1 MMAARNQYEGW
12 MSKRFSRSNLNQS
25 PNVMPPRILG
35 PNHSKKRLRHDMV
48 KSSWMTR
55 AAGLML
61 LRTELSRR
69 WSFMRRSYPPLTH

>member
-35 PNHSKKRLRHDMV
+35 PNHSKKRLRHDMI
-48 KSSWMTR
+48 KSYLDDQCCTSLPTPR
-55 AAGLML
+55 
-61 LRTELSRR
+61 
-69 WSFMRRSYPPLTH
+69 

>member
-35 PNHSKKRLRHDMV
+35 PNHSKKRLRHDIIKYSWMISAARLPDSQV
-48 KSSWMTR
+48 KSGGR
-55 AAGLML
+55 IKK
-61 LRTELSRR
+61 TEG
-69 WSFMRRSYPPLTH
+69 